1 MSTPERHSRAHVR
14 SIVASIPP
22 FDEREAR
29 DQLDTLAWLDSGVPI
44 WRTAAPAT
52 PAEHLVVYC
61 VLVDVDARSL
71 LLVDHRNA
79 RLWLPTGGH
88 VDPEEQRA
96 DAARRELGE
105 ELGVGVPFVSPDPVF
120 VTRTLTVGLDGGH
133 VDVSLWYAFG
143 GTRGMVVTPD
153 PGEFTDH
160 RWWHF
165 DEIVLTERVDRELPR
180 FVAKLTAGLDPR

>member
-1 MSTPERHSRAHVR
+1 MALVAARRAVATITPLDA
-14 SIVASIPP
+14 
-22 FDEREAR
+22 RETR
-29 DQLDTLAWLDSGVPI
+29 DQLDTLAWIDSGAPI

-52 PAEHLVVYC
+52 PPEHLVVYC
-61 VLVDVDARSL
+61 ALVDVDARSL

-79 RLWLPTGGH
+79 GLWLPTGGH
-88 VDPEEQRA
+88 VDPGEHPA
-96 DAARRELGE
+96 DAARRELME
-105 ELGVGVPFVSPDPVF
+105 ELGVGAQFVSPDPLF

-133 VDVSLWYAFG
+133 IDVSLWYAFG
-143 GTRGMVVTPD
+143 GTRGMAVTPD

-180 FVAKLTAGLDPR
+180 FVAKLRTLIAPTS